1 MRAIKVNTRVQ
12 ECRNKLIWIGL
23 AKYKTSIQN
32 NFWLILPADVKNVGI
47 WKENARKNAQKVEN
61 FPMGHV

>member
-1 MRAIKVNTRVQ
+1 MWT
-12 ECRNKLIWIGL
+12 GL

-32 NFWLILPADVKNVGI
+32 IFWLILLADVKNAHI

-61 FPMGHV
+61 CPVDMFN